1 MLKYNNTSSDVFLY
15 KDFFVVY
22 KNLIIDFLKRKEIP
36 SEVEIINN
44 NLINVNRAPLIV
56 LKRTDC
62 PQPPS
67 AALLNENR
75 RYFFGKEQV
84 EGRSINTLNIAVLC
98 YGNTYIECERLGA
111 GVFEAILTSSIQK
124 IRRITDNKI
133 VGHELLGWSES
144 RLPSANSKLFESRI
158 DFRITVVF
166 DYSDEISKE

>member
-1 MLKYNNTSSDVFLY
+1 MLKYNNTNSDVLLY

-22 KNLIIDFLKRKEIP
+22 KNLISDFFKRKGIASDIEL
-36 SEVEIINN
+36 INN

-75 RYFFGKEQV
+75 KYFFGKEQV

-98 YGNTYIECERLGA
+98 YGNTYLECERLGS

-124 IRRITDNKI
+124 IRRVTDNKI

-144 RLPSANSKLFESRI
+144 RLPNPNSKLFESRI

-166 DYSDEISKE
+166 DYADEIIKE